1 MALRG
6 RNRQR
11 QSAGLATTNAAPII
25 TPPVPSPFR
34 RPTMAPQMTQPYD
47 DAIMRQARNLQPSMV
62 GGLLPDE
69 QAANP
74 MGMQDE
80 TSLLP
85 QSNGF
90 GGLLGNSFTDPQT
103 FGVLGGAAAMLE
115 RAGPQ
120 VSKPVSTGQVI
131 GAGLTGFLDQ
141 FNARDRAE
149 KLATAS
155 KKSLVARGP
164 VVRKGT
170 NEYMGEGVFNP
181 ETGQMM
187 LTQPDGTLIPMPA
200 DAEPSTK
207 NALSIEKLSGPQM
220 VKLAGDLRSSEN
232 TLNKLTTYL
241 QTQGGTNQGFRRMG
255 DELIANLKTFFGT
268 NNLTPEQLNQLI
280 VKGQSQAILG
290 GMRVATVGPGV
301 MTEQDAARVLAAIGG
316 NPDALQNP
324 QVMGQ
329 LIQNAFEYQY
339 NLYEQQYNDLD
350 AAYGFV
356 GRAMPDKI
364 LNPFSVTG
372 TLNSP
377 AGDVGFEIVE

>member
-1 MALRG
+1 MAIRG
-6 RNRQR
+6 RNNQR
-11 QSAGLATTNAAPII
+11 ITPVSAIMPFASQI
-25 TPPVPSPFR
+25 TPPVPSPVR
-34 RPTMAPQMTQPYD
+34 RPTMAPRIAGPMAQNTSGMAPPIQP
-47 DAIMRQARNLQPSMV
+47 AMV

-69 QAANP
+69 QGANP
-74 MGMQDE
+74 ASMQDE

-85 QSNGF
+85 QSGGF
-90 GGLLGNSFTDPQT
+90 GGLLGNNFTDPQT

-120 VSKPVSTGQVI
+120 VGKPVSTGQVI
-131 GAGLTGFLDQ
+131 GAGLQGFLDQ

-149 KLATAS
+149 KLAKTS
-155 KKSLVARGP
+155 KKGFISRGP
-164 VVRKGT
+164 IVRKGT
-170 NEYMGEGVFNP
+170 NEYIGEGVFNP

-187 LTQPDGTLIPMPA
+187 LSQPDGKLIPLPA
-200 DAEPSTK
+200 DAEPTVKS
-207 NALSIEKLSGPQM
+207 ALSIEKLSGPQM

-232 TLNKLTTYL
+232 TLNKLKTYL

-280 VKGQSQAILG
+280 VKGQAQAILG

-339 NLYEQQYNDLD
+339 NLYEQQYNDLG
-350 AAYGFV
+350 AAYDFV
-356 GRAMPDKI
+356 GRPMPDKI

-372 TLNSP
+372 TVNSS